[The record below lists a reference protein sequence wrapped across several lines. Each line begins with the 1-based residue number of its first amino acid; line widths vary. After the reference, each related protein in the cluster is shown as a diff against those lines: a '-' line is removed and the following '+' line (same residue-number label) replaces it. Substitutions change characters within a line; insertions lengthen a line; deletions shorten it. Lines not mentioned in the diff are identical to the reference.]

1 MDDVT
6 GHDVARQ
13 AGVSQPTVSRA
24 LRDDPK
30 IAAKTRQRVAEVAE
44 RLGYVPSELGRSLST
59 QATKRIAVVADLDN
73 PLWGMLVEQL
83 HDDLSDSGY
92 SMTLLAEHGDLARFE
107 LQLLGG
113 WADGVII
120 TSARLT
126 STLPD
131 ELQRRN
137 IPLVLVN
144 RVTQGLKADAAVAD
158 NIEGGRAAAKILVD
172 AGHTRVAALFGPID
186 TSTGRGREEGF
197 RRGLKE
203 AGLTLPDSSVIHG
216 DFDYR
221 FGQEALPQL
230 LTGRHRASAIFCA
243 SDMIA
248 IGALNRA
255 HQLGIEVP
263 ADIALVGYDDL
274 DQASWPIFDLTT
286 VRVPFDAM
294 VRSAVQRIMAR
305 LSGDESP
312 ARVETHPVTPVLRGT
327 HLR

>member
-1 MDDVT
+1 MGVT
-6 GHDVARQ
+6 SHDVAREV
-13 AGVSQPTVSRA
+13 GVSQPTVSRA

-30 IAAKTRQRVAEVAE
+30 IALSTRQRVAEAAT

-73 PLWGMLVEQL
+73 PLWAMLVEQL

-92 SMTLLAEHGDLARFE
+92 SMTLLAEHGDLPRFE
-107 LQLLGG
+107 RQLLGG

-120 TSARLT
+120 TSARM
-126 STLPD
+126 SAPLPL

-137 IPLVLVN
+137 VPLVLVN
-144 RVTQGLKADAAVAD
+144 RVTRGIKADAAVAD
-158 NIEGGRAAAKILVD
+158 NVHGGRAAAQILVD
-172 AGHTRVAALFGPID
+172 AGHTRVAALFGPVD
-186 TSTGRGREEGF
+186 TSTGRGREKGF
-197 RRGLKE
+197 RQGLAD
-203 AGLTLPDSSVIHG
+203 AGLALPDSRVVHG

-221 FGQEALPQL
+221 FGREALPQL
-230 LTGRHRASAIFCA
+230 LKGRHRASAIFCA
-243 SDMIA
+243 NDIIA

-255 HQLGIEVP
+255 HQLGVDVP
-263 ADIALVGYDDL
+263 SDIAIVGFDDL

-286 VRVPFDAM
+286 IRVPFDAL

-305 LSGDESP
+305 LSGDTSRP
-312 ARVETHPVTPVLRGT
+312 RVEVHPVTPVLRGT